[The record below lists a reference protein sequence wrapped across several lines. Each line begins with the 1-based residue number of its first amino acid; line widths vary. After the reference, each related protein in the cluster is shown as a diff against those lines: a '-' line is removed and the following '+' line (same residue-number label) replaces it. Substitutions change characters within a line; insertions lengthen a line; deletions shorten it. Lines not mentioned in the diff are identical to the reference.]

1 MQFWPRFPWLACL
14 LAGILLWLGHKVV
27 GPGEMAGGKIVFCA
41 VCGGGPARW
50 QRRRSGPREIEGIIR
65 DFNRMR
71 EPLRR
76 LNDDWARMMTTMSH
90 DFRTPLARLRVR
102 IEMAEGLED
111 QQTML
116 DEVDRMDGMIESIL
130 SFGRDDTKHE
140 PLSLVDLSALVEGI
154 CDDAADAG
162 EPVTFS
168 GPRNVT
174 ISCRPTAVRR
184 AISNLVDNAVKYGG
198 TTAVALV
205 PEAGRVVI
213 TVEDEG
219 PGIPRSEREKMFE
232 PFYRIGSARDPSTG
246 GVGLGLTVTHS
257 IVWEHGGDITL
268 GTREGGGLSVRVE
281 LPVGTGA
288 SL

>member
-1 MQFWPRFPWLACL
+1 
-14 LAGILLWLGHKVV
+14 
-27 GPGEMAGGKIVFCA
+27 
-41 VCGGGPARW
+41 
-50 QRRRSGPREIEGIIR
+50 
-65 DFNRMR
+65 MR

-76 LNDDWARMMTTMSH
+76 LNEDWARMMTTMSH

-116 DEVDRMDGMIESIL
+116 DECDRMDGMIESIL
-130 SFGRDDTKHE
+130 SFGRDDAKHE

-219 PGIPRSEREKMFE
+219 PGIPRSERERVFE

-268 GTREGGGLSVRVE
+268 GTRKGGGLSVRVE

-288 SL
+288 SS

>member
-1 MQFWPRFPWLACL
+1 MLTILRPRNTPGGTEVSAHLRWLVRHFRLHWPNTRIMIRGDGHNGRREAVDWGKKHAVGCMFGLSTDAVLAAFS
-14 LAGILLWLGHKVV
+14 LASLPPGEDLLWLGHKVV

-116 DEVDRMDGMIESIL
+116 DEVDRMNGIIQ
-130 SFGRDDTKHE
+130 SF
-140 PLSLVDLSALVEGI
+140 
-154 CDDAADAG
+154 
-162 EPVTFS
+162 
-168 GPRNVT
+168 
-174 ISCRPTAVRR
+174 SCY
-184 AISNLVDNAVKYGG
+184 SGG
-198 TTAVALV
+198 T
-205 PEAGRVVI
+205 I
-213 TVEDEG
+213 
-219 PGIPRSEREKMFE
+219 RSTSL
-232 PFYRIGSARDPSTG
+232 YRW
-246 GVGLGLTVTHS
+246 S
-257 IVWEHGGDITL
+257 I
-268 GTREGGGLSVRVE
+268 
-281 LPVGTGA
+281 
-288 SL
+288 